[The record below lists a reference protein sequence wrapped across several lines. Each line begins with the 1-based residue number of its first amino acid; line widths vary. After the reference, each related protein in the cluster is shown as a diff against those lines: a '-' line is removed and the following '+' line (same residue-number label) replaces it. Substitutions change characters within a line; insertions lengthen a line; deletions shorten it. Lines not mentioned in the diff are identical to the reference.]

1 MLLLFVELVH
11 CLLNLK
17 NPVNPKMVSFGEKKK
32 CFGMDS
38 IIVILILDDGVVIKV
53 KSSQRWEFEKVSV
66 GFRLIIFNLFKW

>member
-1 MLLLFVELVH
+1 
-11 CLLNLK
+11 
-17 NPVNPKMVSFGEKKK
+17 MVSFGEKKK

-53 KSSQRWEFEKVSV
+53 KSSQRWEFAKVSV